1 MKQGILLAGAV
12 ALAFAGATSAK
23 PPHAGQGKGRG
34 AAMSQQGR
42 DIAAGRIGQHAYGDQ
57 YGVGRGGCPPG
68 HSKHPGV
75 CMPHGQWKKQFE
87 VGQRL
92 PLGYKGLL
100 GRDALPYD
108 LRNQYGS
115 RLDPY
120 SRYMYDN
127 QYLYRVD
134 PKTMIVSEVLRGLL
148 YR

>member
-1 MKQGILLAGAV
+1 
-12 ALAFAGATSAK
+12 
-23 PPHAGQGKGRG
+23 
-34 AAMSQQGR
+34 MSQQGR
-42 DIAAGRIGQHAYGDQ
+42 DIAAGRIGQRGGFGDQ
-57 YGVGRGGCPPG
+57 YGRGSQYGYGRGGCPPG
-68 HSKHPGV
+68 LAKQNPQ
-75 CMPHGQWKKQFE
+75 CMPPGLYRQQFE

-134 PKTMIVSEVLRGLL
+134 PRTMIVSEVLRGLL